1 MRPIHRT
8 RSRGSTMALYA
19 TFLAMVGV
27 PLLALNIDVA
37 RVYVAKARLRNATQ
51 AACQAY
57 GSMLDYQYFRENGQ
71 WRFKGDAMGMAYN
84 VFFRSMRSGSISINA
99 VQKNV
104 GSKDQ
109 YYLVEC
115 RGSSIVSPLMWVG
128 VSFYNQTQYV
138 QVKAKYSTTE
148 NWLLQVLE

>member
-1 MRPIHRT
+1 
-8 RSRGSTMALYA
+8 MALYA
-19 TFLAMVGV
+19 IFLAMVGV

-37 RVYVAKARLRNATQ
+37 RVYVAKARLRSATQ

-57 GSMLDYQYFRENGQ
+57 GSMLDYDYFRVFGG
-71 WRFKGDAMGMAYN
+71 WRFKGNAMGMAYN
-84 VFFRSMRSGSISINA
+84 VFFTSMRSGSISINA

-104 GSKDQ
+104 GTDDQ
-109 YYLVEC
+109 FYLVEC

-138 QVKAKYSTTE
+138 QVKTKFSTTT
-148 NWLLQVLE
+148 NWLRQGQGTEYYLQCTRPQ

>member
-1 MRPIHRT
+1 
-8 RSRGSTMALYA
+8 MALYA
-19 TFLAMVGV
+19 TFLVLVGI

-57 GSMLDYQYFRENGQ
+57 GGMLDYEYFRTFGG
-71 WRFKGDAMGMAYN
+71 WRFKSGAMGIAYN
-84 VFFRSMRSGSISINA
+84 VFFSSMRSGSISINA

-104 GSKDQ
+104 GSVNQ

-115 RGSSIVSPLMWVG
+115 RGSSIVSPILWVG
-128 VSFYNQTQYV
+128 VSFYNQTQYA
-138 QVKAKYSTTE
+138 QVKAKFSTTE
-148 NWLLQVLE
+148 NWLIQGAGK

>member
-1 MRPIHRT
+1 
-8 RSRGSTMALYA
+8 MALYA
-19 TFLAMVGV
+19 TFLALVGI

-37 RVYVAKARLRNATQ
+37 RVYVGKARLRSATQ

-57 GSMLDYQYFRENGQ
+57 GGMLDYEFFQGSNG

-84 VFFRSMRSGSISINA
+84 VFFTSMRSGSISINA

-104 GSKDQ
+104 GTDDQ
-109 YYLVEC
+109 FYLVEC

-138 QVKAKYSTTE
+138 QVKTKFSTTT
-148 NWLLQVLE
+148 NWLRQGQGTE